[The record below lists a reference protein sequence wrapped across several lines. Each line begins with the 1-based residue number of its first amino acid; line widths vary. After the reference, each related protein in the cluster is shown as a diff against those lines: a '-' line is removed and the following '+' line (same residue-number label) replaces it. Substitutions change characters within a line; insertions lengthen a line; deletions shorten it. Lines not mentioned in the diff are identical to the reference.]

1 MIEVKN
7 VWFSY
12 ETWDK
17 FVLQDISFTVEQ
29 GEIVGVLGANGV
41 GKTTLLK
48 ILAGLLPCKVSKEE
62 PNGVYIDGVPVSEKR
77 GEIAFISE
85 AGSYL
90 KDLTPMKYGEF
101 LADFYPD
108 FDMEYYK
115 KLLRFFQ
122 LEDKPIKKM
131 SKGQKAKAEVAAGMA
146 KRTKYIIMDEPFIG
160 KDMFTRQD
168 FMQALAGSLT
178 GDETIFI
185 TTHEIDEIE
194 NFIDRALILKDN
206 SIVADVMMDDLRQEG
221 KSLIGLL
228 KEVSGYKDGNFAEL
242 LET

>member
-1 MIEVKN
+1 MIEAKHI
-7 VWFSY
+7 WFSY

-17 FVLQDISFTVEQ
+17 FVLKDISFTVEQ

-48 ILAGLLPCKVSKEE
+48 ILAGLLRHRSGEE
-62 PNGVYIDGVPVSEKR
+62 ERGVFIDGMPVREKNAD
-77 GEIAFISE
+77 IAFISE

-90 KDLTPMKYGEF
+90 KDLTPKEYGAF
-101 LADFYPD
+101 LSDFYPK
-108 FDMEYYK
+108 FDMEYYG
-115 KLLRFFQ
+115 KLLHFFQ
-122 LEDKPIKKM
+122 LEDKPIRKM

-146 KRTKYIIMDEPFIG
+146 KKTKVIIMDEPFIG

-178 GDETIFI
+178 GEETIFI

-194 NFIDRALILKDN
+194 NFIDRAILLKDCE
-206 SIVADVMMDDLRQEG
+206 IAADVRMDELRAQG
-221 KSLIGLL
+221 KSLTGLM
-228 KEVSGYKDGNFAEL
+228 KEVTGYKDGNFTEL
-242 LET
+242 LE

>member
-1 MIEVKN
+1 MIGEN
-7 VWFSY
+7 IL
-12 ETWDK
+12 E
-17 FVLQDISFTVEQ
+17 DISFTAEK
-29 GEIVGVLGANGV
+29 GEIIGILGANGV

-48 ILAGLLPCKVSKEE
+48 LLAGLLTPRSGNVQINDKSAVASC
-62 PNGVYIDGVPVSEKR
+62 GD
-77 GEIAFISE
+77 IAFISE

-90 KDLTPMKYGEF
+90 KDLTPLKYGEF

-115 KLLRFFQ
+115 KLLSFFQ

-168 FMQALAGSLT
+168 FMQALAGSLS

-206 SIVADVMMDDLRQEG
+206 TIAADVMMDDLRQEG
-221 KSLIGLL
+221 KSLTGLL
-228 KEVSGYKDGNFAEL
+228 KEVSGYQDGGFTAL
-242 LET
+242 LEK

>member
-1 MIEVKN
+1 MVEVKDLK
-7 VWFSY
+7 FSY
-12 ETWDK
+12 LVGMDILKEVSFQVET
-17 FVLQDISFTVEQ
+17 

-41 GKTTLLK
+41 GKSTLLK
-48 ILAGLLPCKVSKEE
+48 LLAGILAPRSGSIS
-62 PNGVYIDGVPVSEKR
+62 IDGKPVQESYGKV
-77 GEIAFISE
+77 AYISE
-85 AGSYL
+85 AGSYF
-90 KDLTPMKYGEF
+90 KELTPKEYGEF
-101 LADFYPD
+101 LADFYPN

-115 KLLRFFQ
+115 KLLHFFQ
-122 LEDKPIKKM
+122 MEDKPIKKM

-194 NFIDRALILKDN
+194 NFIDRVLILKDN
-206 SIVADVMMDDLRQEG
+206 TIATDVLMDELRDEG
-221 KSLIGLL
+221 KSLTELL
-228 KEVSGYKDGNFAEL
+228 KEASGYQDSGFTAL
-242 LET
+242 LEK

>member
-1 MIEVKN
+1 MVEVKN
-7 VWFSY
+7 VKFSY
-12 ETWDK
+12 VSWDDYTLK
-17 FVLQDISFTVEQ
+17 DISFTVPDGQ
-29 GEIVGVLGANGV
+29 IVGVLGANGV

-48 ILAGLLPCKVSKEE
+48 LMAGLLQPRKDDKVESSIS
-62 PNGVYIDGVPVSEKR
+62 YDGKTIQETY
-77 GEIAFISE
+77 GDIAFISE
-85 AGSYL
+85 AGSYF
-90 KDLTPMKYGEF
+90 KELTPMQFGEF
-101 LADFYPD
+101 LQDFYPK
-108 FDMEYYK
+108 FDMAYYK
-115 KLLRFFQ
+115 KLLSFFQ
-122 LEDKPIKKM
+122 LEEKPIKQM

-206 SIVADVMMDDLRQEG
+206 SIAADVMMDDLRQEG
-221 KSLIGLL
+221 KSLTGLL
-228 KEVSGYKDGNFAEL
+228 KEVSGYQDGGFTAL
-242 LET
+242 LEK